1 MLKRER
7 VVPFDGE
14 ENFVVPKKGG
24 FGQPD
29 NENYVMVQSKDANF
43 SYLTAPLTLG
53 DTPPTRTPQTLSTTL
68 ESGSTT
74 STISPN
80 QTQTITSVPPTTI
93 STDTPPST
101 TPQTTTSTITDSPTT
116 TITPIAETLP
126 PEKTQA
132 QIDCEAT
139 GGTWVKGGCNKLT
152 LEPIVLPTFP
162 DWSTLD
168 CASLTT
174 QIASLQSTMATSRF
188 ANSTIADAYNN
199 ALATAQST
207 FTTKCP
213 TPSTNVNV
221 SVTTPTATIPPI
233 VSGGGGVFGG
243 GGGGG
248 IGEPPTD
255 EVPTTEVP
263 QTSGKKTWL
272 LLLVIV
278 GGLYLLTR
286 KKSS

>member
-1 MLKRER
+1 MATKIKSTKMLKREQ

-43 SYLTAPLTLG
+43 SYLTAPTTTG
-53 DTPPTRTPQTLSTTL
+53 NTPP
-68 ESGSTT
+68 
-74 STISPN
+74 
-80 QTQTITSVPPTTI
+80 PPTTTI
-93 STDTPPST
+93 
-101 TPQTTTSTITDSPTT
+101 PQTIESGTTTSTTSPTQTQTTTTTTPPVETTPAPTTQVIPTPTTTT

-126 PEKTQA
+126 PEKSQA
-132 QIDCEAT
+132 QIDCEAK
-139 GGTWVKGGCNKLT
+139 GGTYTKSGCSL
-152 LEPIVLPTFP
+152 PALPTFP

-168 CASLTT
+168 CATLST

-188 ANSTIADAYNN
+188 ANSTIADAYNT

-207 FTTKCP
+207 YATKCP
-213 TPSTNVNV
+213 ITNTNVNV
-221 SVTTPTATIPPI
+221 SVTTPTTTPI
-233 VSGGGGVFGG
+233 VSGGGIFGG

-255 EVPTTEVP
+255 EVPQTTEEAP
-263 QTSGKKTWL
+263 KTSGKTWFVL
-272 LLLVIV
+272 LAIV
-278 GGLYLLTR
+278 GGLYFLTR
-286 KKSS
+286 KRG